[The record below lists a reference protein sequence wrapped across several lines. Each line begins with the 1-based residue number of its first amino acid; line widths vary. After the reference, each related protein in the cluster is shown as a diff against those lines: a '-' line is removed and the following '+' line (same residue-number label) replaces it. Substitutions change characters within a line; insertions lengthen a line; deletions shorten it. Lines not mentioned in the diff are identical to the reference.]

1 MALMSEQQ
9 LQEDESPLVRLG
21 RIIRNLRK
29 SQGMTQAQLA
39 EEIGVDESYVS
50 KIEKGRLSYTPSE
63 ETLRL
68 IAHTLEADTL
78 ELLAMAEKAPNELQ
92 MAVQSQQGREFF
104 ELVRGRRIE
113 SEDWKHLTRTLRR
126 RLAIRE
132 KGRR

>member
-1 MALMSEQQ
+1 MSEQ
-9 LQEDESPLVRLG
+9 LQEAESPLARLG
-21 RIIRNLRK
+21 RKIRDLRK
-29 SQGMTQAQLA
+29 AHGLTQAQLA

-68 IAHTLEADTL
+68 VARTLEADPL
-78 ELLAMAEKAPNELQ
+78 ELLAMAEKAPDELQ

-113 SEDWKHLTRTLRR
+113 GEDWKYLTRTLRR